1 MDGAGVDLAMGHP
14 VDLLAAALADRY
26 ASFVPL
32 GEGGMATVYR
42 AQDRKHQRDVAI
54 KVLRPELAHAVGA
67 DRFLREITTTATL
80 RHPHILP
87 LYDSG
92 EAAGFLYYVMP
103 LIDGETLRDRLARD
117 GRLPIEE
124 ALRITRE
131 VADALGYAHERGIA
145 HRDIKPDNIL
155 LERGHAVV
163 ADFGIARAVASTG
176 SERLTQTGF
185 AVGTPLYMSPEQAVG
200 EANLDGRSDLYS
212 LGCVLYEM
220 LTGHPPFTGS
230 TVAAIT
236 QQHLIAAP
244 PSVSVERPEV
254 TPAVAHAITQVLAKD
269 PTERP
274 WPAARFVEAL
284 ASNEVPAAMST
295 ASPSPTPSPARWAMA
310 AGLTVVL
317 LASAWAFWRGRTSA
331 DRPRASADVAAIGRI
346 AVIPMDNQ
354 TGDTAQRF
362 FADGMT
368 REVIGVLA
376 DAGVRVLGY
385 RAVAPYRGSTKPVRE
400 IAQELGVDAI
410 VSGAVLRGG
419 DVVRLSAELIDA
431 RSDETLWSRNFEQP
445 AADVMSLQREVARE
459 IARGIRA
466 GLTPDQSQRLAATRQ
481 VNPKAYAQYLLGQ
494 EAAALRTADGL
505 RRAVDHLSR
514 SLAIDSTYA
523 PAWATLAIAHAYAL
537 IYQTA
542 PRDSAYRTTMRAA
555 DRALALDPSLGD
567 AWYARG
573 VARLHDRWDF
583 VGGFADFDSADVRP
597 STALG
602 VGMAVWAMWESGDH
616 PQAFQRA
623 RGLVDREPTTA
634 QWRSDL
640 AWGLWSGGQAAE
652 AVTSAR
658 AGITVDT
665 TFYEVFDILSLALA
679 SEGQHS
685 AADSAHRR
693 AVRVAGGDYW
703 VRQVNEGFL
712 ASYRSDTAGVR
723 RALASLDGDPR
734 LSHRASLLLLLGQSD
749 QAYAM
754 FDRAVAAR
762 DMDLLQML
770 NGMPPL
776 YRFRQEPR
784 YQALLARIGVP
795 ERLRR

>member
-1 MDGAGVDLAMGHP
+1 MSTLSR
-14 VDLLAAALADRY
+14 LTTALDDRY
-26 ASFVPL
+26 RVESEL
-32 GEGGMATVYR
+32 GAGGMATVYR
-42 AQDRKHQRDVAI
+42 AHDRKHDRTVAI
-54 KVLRPELAHAVGA
+54 KVLRPELAYAVGS
-67 DRFLREITTTATL
+67 DRFLREIATTAAM

-92 EAAGFLYYVMP
+92 DADGLLYYVMP
-103 LIDGETLRDRLARD
+103 FVDGETLRDRLQRE
-117 GRLPIEE
+117 GRLPLDL
-124 ALRITRE
+124 ALRIARE
-131 VADALGYAHERGIA
+131 VADALGYAHDRGVA
-145 HRDIKPDNIL
+145 HRDIKPENIL
-155 LERGHAVV
+155 LERDHAVV
-163 ADFGIARAVASTG
+163 ADFGIARAVAATG
-176 SERLTQTGF
+176 AERLTQTGF

-200 EANLDGRSDLYS
+200 DANVDGRSDLYS

-220 LTGHPPFTGS
+220 LTGQPPFTGDA
-230 TVAAIT
+230 VAQIT
-236 QQHLIAAP
+236 QQHLLAP
-244 PSVSVERPEV
+244 PPRVTQARPEV
-254 TPAVAHAITQVLAKD
+254 HASIEQAIERALAKD
-269 PTERP
+269 PSVRP
-274 WPAARFVEAL
+274 WPAARFIDAL
-284 ASNEVPAAMST
+284 EPTVPVATAPPRHPATTSSGSRSRLGAVVAAVALLGGAIAWWTTRAVAPSEPPT
-295 ASPSPTPSPARWAMA
+295 A
-310 AGLTVVL
+310 
-317 LASAWAFWRGRTSA
+317 
-331 DRPRASADVAAIGRI
+331 AAIGRI

-385 RAVAPYRGSTKPVRE
+385 RAVAPYRGSTKPARE
-400 IAQELGVDAI
+400 IAKELGVDAI

-431 RSDETLWSRNFEQP
+431 RSDETLWSRSFEQP
-445 AADVMSLQREVARE
+445 ATDVMSLQREVARE

-466 GLTPDQSQRLAATRQ
+466 GLTPVQSKRLAATRQ

-494 EAAALRTADGL
+494 EAAALRTTEGL
-505 RRAVDHLSR
+505 RGAIDHLGR

-555 DRALALDPSLGD
+555 DRALALDRDLGD

-583 VGGFADFDSADVRP
+583 AGAFADFDSADARP
-597 STALG
+597 SSSLG
-602 VGMAVWAMWESGDH
+602 VGMAVWALWESGDH
-616 PQAFQRA
+616 PSAMARDRA
-623 RGLVDREPTTA
+623 LIEQEPTTA
-634 QWRSDL
+634 QWRSDY
-640 AWGLWSGGQAAE
+640 AWGLWSGKRAAD
-652 AVTSAR
+652 AVASAR
-658 AGITVDT
+658 TGIAADT
-665 TFYEVFDILSLALA
+665 TFYEIFDVLSLALA
-679 SEGQHS
+679 ETGQHA

-703 VRQVNEGFL
+703 VRLVNEGFL
-712 ASYRSDTAGVR
+712 ASYRNDTAGVR
-723 RALASLDGDPR
+723 RALKALEGDPR
-734 LSHRASLLLLLGQSD
+734 LSQRASLLLLLGDRD
-749 QAYAM
+749 QAYAL
-754 FDRAVAAR
+754 FDQAVAAR

-776 YRFRQEPR
+776 FPFRQEPR
-784 YQALLARIGVP
+784 YQALLAKIGLP